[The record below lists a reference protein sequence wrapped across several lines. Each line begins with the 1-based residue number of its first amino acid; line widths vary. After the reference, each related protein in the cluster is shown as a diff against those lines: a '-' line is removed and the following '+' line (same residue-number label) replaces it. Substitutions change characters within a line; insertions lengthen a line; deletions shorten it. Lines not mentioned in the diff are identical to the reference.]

1 MISLDALSNLDRFTI
16 VDSLRDAAESRA
28 TMAENKVEA
37 GDSPL
42 DEFVVSLQKES
53 AYLEKL
59 ANDIEN
65 GLSAVSNGQAADI
78 VEALESSHANCIE
91 LDLPEAAAE
100 YLHALQAIG

>member
-1 MISLDALSNLDRFTI
+1 MISLNALSNLDRLTI

-28 TMAENKVEA
+28 TVAETQMEA

-78 VEALESSHANCIE
+78 EEALEVSHTNCIE